1 MKKQLL
7 FIFAAL
13 LPLLASAQTSIE
25 IGEPKIFNEEEKPIP
40 GYVPAGSVEAHK
52 SAEDWSTFFNIQAVS
67 SSDIASGDCGI
78 DLTWRLTERYELII
92 EGMGAMSNYDSAE
105 SVPWYGYRESI
116 QTITLPEEM
125 ITIGRYAFEGCSSLT
140 NITMPDI
147 LNFKTIEN
155 CTFRYCSSLTN
166 ITIPEGVMRI
176 GFEAFGYCSSLTA
189 ITCKAKTPPTI
200 DLSTFNNVDK
210 TIPVYVPASSVEAY
224 QTAQNWSDFTNI
236 QPIIIDSGTCGDN
249 LTWKLNE
256 RYELIIE
263 GTGAMPDYASAGSA
277 PWYEYRESI
286 QTITLPEGVTSIGDY
301 AFEGCSSLQNM
312 YCYAKTVPE
321 TGETVFKESNIDNAT
336 LHVPA
341 SALNDYMTTAPWNEF
356 AKTIP
361 SFKDASGTCG
371 SRLTWRLTEGYELI
385 IEGTGSMYSSSPWSE
400 YREYIQTI
408 TLYEGVTSIGNS
420 AFYGCSSLT
429 SITLPKS
436 VTTIG
441 NEAFHGCSSLTNIII
456 PESVTSIGMF
466 AFYGCSSLPA
476 ITLPEGVTSIGRS
489 AFESCSSL
497 ISITLPEGV
506 TSIGNSVF
514 KDCSSLTSI
523 IIPEGV
529 TSIGSSAFYRCSS
542 LTYVYCYAAEVPTAQ
557 TSAFQ
562 NSIIGNATLYVPAS
576 ALETY
581 KTTDPWSSF
590 GKIEELKITITL
602 NWSTA
607 TLFEGEDLTLTATVT
622 PDDAADK
629 SISWSSSNPSVATVD
644 NTGKVTAVVA
654 GTAIITAMAND
665 GSGVSAS
672 CVVTVEKKVVAVS
685 KISLSQTAATLIEG
699 EDLTLTAMV
708 TPDDAA
714 DKSISWS
721 SSNPSV
727 ATVDNTG
734 KVTAVAAGTA
744 IITATAND
752 GSGVSASCEVTV
764 TKPTYVII
772 TINQYGSGT
781 YCSPYALDF
790 SEVEGLK
797 AYVAAGYDSE
807 TGVVTLLR
815 VMTANAGVGLF
826 VKGEPGDYVVP
837 VLESTSYNALNMLV
851 GTLEAT
857 TVNSTDGSYTN
868 YKYTIRE
875 GDAEPMF
882 HPFADGSTQGAG
894 RAYLQ
899 IPTAWL
905 TTATAR
911 SISYRFDN
919 GEATDIDNAE
929 IGNHKSKIVYDL
941 MGRRVSQPQKGGV
954 YIVNGKKTI
963 IK

>member
-1 MKKQLL
+1 
-7 FIFAAL
+7 
-13 LPLLASAQTSIE
+13 
-25 IGEPKIFNEEEKPIP
+25 
-40 GYVPAGSVEAHK
+40 
-52 SAEDWSTFFNIQAVS
+52 
-67 SSDIASGDCGI
+67 
-78 DLTWRLTERYELII
+78 
-92 EGMGAMSNYDSAE
+92 
-105 SVPWYGYRESI
+105 
-116 QTITLPEEM
+116 M
-125 ITIGRYAFEGCSSLT
+125 ITIGRYAFEGCSCLT

-147 LNFKTIEN
+147 LYLKTIEN
-155 CTFRYCSSLTN
+155 CTFRYCSSLTA

-176 GFEAFGYCSSLTA
+176 GFEAFNGCSSLTA
-189 ITCKAKTPPTI
+189 IICKAKTPPTI

-263 GTGAMPDYASAGSA
+263 GTGAMLDYASAGSA

-301 AFEGCSSLQNM
+301 AFSGCSSLQNM

-341 SALNDYMTTAPWNEF
+341 SVLNNYMTTAPWNEF

-385 IEGTGSMYSSSPWSE
+385 IEGTGSMSSSAPWYE
-400 YREYIQTI
+400 YREYIQAI
-408 TLYEGVTSIGNS
+408 TLSEGVKNIGNSAFKDCSSLTSISIPASVTKIEGNAFYDCSSLTNITLPEGVTSIGYS
-420 AFYGCSSLT
+420 AFY
-429 SITLPKS
+429 
-436 VTTIG
+436 
-441 NEAFHGCSSLTNIII
+441 GCSSLTNIII
-456 PESVTSIGMF
+456 PDGMTSIENN
-466 AFYGCSSLPA
+466 AFYGCSSLTNIIIPD
-476 ITLPEGVTSIGRS
+476 
-489 AFESCSSL
+489 
-497 ISITLPEGV
+497 GV
-506 TSIGNSVF
+506 TSIGNNAF
-514 KDCSSLTSI
+514 YGCSSLTSI

-542 LTYVYCYAAEVPTAQ
+542 LTYVYCYAAEAPTAQ
-557 TSAFQ
+557 ATTFK
-562 NSIIGNATLYVPAS
+562 NSNIGNATLHVPAS

-607 TLFEGEDLTLTATVT
+607 TLFEGEDLTLTPTVT

-644 NTGKVTAVVA
+644 NTGKVTAVAA

-665 GSGVSAS
+665 GSEVSAS

-882 HPFADGSTQGAG
+882 YPFVDGSTQGAG

-929 IGNHKSKIVYDL
+929 IGDHESEIVYDL
-941 MGRRVSQPQKGGV
+941 MGRRVSQPHKGGV

>member
-1 MKKQLL
+1 
-7 FIFAAL
+7 
-13 LPLLASAQTSIE
+13 
-25 IGEPKIFNEEEKPIP
+25 
-40 GYVPAGSVEAHK
+40 
-52 SAEDWSTFFNIQAVS
+52 
-67 SSDIASGDCGI
+67 
-78 DLTWRLTERYELII
+78 
-92 EGMGAMSNYDSAE
+92 
-105 SVPWYGYRESI
+105 
-116 QTITLPEEM
+116 M

-147 LNFKTIEN
+147 LYLKTIEN
-155 CTFRYCSSLTN
+155 CTFRYCSSLTA

-176 GFEAFGYCSSLTA
+176 GFEAFNGCSSLTA

-263 GTGAMPDYASAGSA
+263 GTGAMPDYDSAGSA

-301 AFEGCSSLQNM
+301 AFSGCSSLQNM

-436 VTTIG
+436 VTKIG
-441 NEAFHGCSSLTNIII
+441 NEAFNGCSSLTNITI
-456 PESVTSIGMF
+456 PDNSQLNNIGSY
-466 AFYGCSSLPA
+466 AFRDCSSL
-476 ITLPEGVTSIGRS
+476 T
-489 AFESCSSL
+489 
-497 ISITLPEGV
+497 SITLPEGV
-506 TSIGNSVF
+506 TKIGSSAFYGCN
-514 KDCSSLTSI
+514 SLTSI

-529 TSIGSSAFYRCSS
+529 TSIGYSAFYGCSS
-542 LTYVYCYAAEVPTAQ
+542 LTNIIIPDGMTSIENNAFYGCSSLTNIIIPDGVTSIGNNAFYGCSSLTNVYCFAAEAPTAQ
-557 TSAFQ
+557 ATTFK
-562 NSIIGNATLYVPAS
+562 NSNIGNATLHVPAS

-622 PDDAADK
+622 PDDAAGI

-644 NTGKVTAVVA
+644 NTGKVTAVAA
-654 GTAIITAMAND
+654 GTAIITATAND